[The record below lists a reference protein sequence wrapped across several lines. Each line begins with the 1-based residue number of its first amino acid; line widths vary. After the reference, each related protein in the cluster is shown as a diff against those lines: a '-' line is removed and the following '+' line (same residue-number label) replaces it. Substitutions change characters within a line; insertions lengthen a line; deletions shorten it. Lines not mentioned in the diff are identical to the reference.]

1 MDVPSIA
8 VLGASGLIGQ
18 FIATELVRAG
28 FPVVPVARR
37 FTAAQKNAFG
47 TRALEC
53 PLVALDA
60 QALARLL
67 AERRVDLVVNC
78 IGLLQDSGRER
89 ADDVHRGF
97 VARLLEAL
105 AAQAK
110 KPALTP
116 NPTPNL
122 TPLLVHL
129 SIPGSAREDET
140 TFSRTKR
147 QAEGLIAGA
156 AVPFVILR
164 PGIVIASA
172 AYGGS
177 ALIRALAALP
187 LDLPARE
194 SGRPFA
200 VTDVHDIAGTI
211 AIIARRWRGGERGW
225 GVVWNIME
233 PNPSTLGA
241 VIDAF
246 RRRLGGP
253 RPIGRLPS
261 WLLEAGA
268 RAGDL
273 SACLGWRPPIRSTAL
288 CELRRGV
295 KGDPRAWSA
304 ATGIRPASLETALA
318 RLPATVQERWF
329 ARLYLVKAVVLGS
342 LVIFW
347 AASGLIALTVAFG
360 AAIAILTSHGFPPA
374 LARAITVLSSL
385 GDIGVGVAIAIRK
398 TCRLGLLAGLVIS
411 LFYMVGAAVLAPDL
425 WIEPLGALVKTGP
438 AFALMLAA
446 LAILDDR

>member
-53 PLVALDA
+53 PLAALDA

-89 ADDVHRGF
+89 TDDVHRGF

-105 AAQAK
+105 SAQAK
-110 KPALTP
+110 TPVLTP
-116 NPTPNL
+116 VL
-122 TPLLVHL
+122 APLLVHL
-129 SIPGSAREDET
+129 SIPGSASEDET
-140 TFSRTKR
+140 SFSRTKR
-147 QAEGLIAGA
+147 QAESLIAGA

-164 PGIVIASA
+164 PGFVLAPA

-211 AIIARRWRGGERGW
+211 AVIARRWRSGERGW
-225 GVVWNIME
+225 GVVWDVMG
-233 PNPSTLGA
+233 PSSSTLGA

-246 RRRLGGP
+246 RRRFGGP

-261 WLLEAGA
+261 WIMEAGA

-288 CELRRGV
+288 CELRRGI

-304 ATGIRPASLETALA
+304 ATGIQPASLETAIA

-329 ARLYLVKAVVLGS
+329 ARLYLVKAVVLSS

-360 AAIAILTSHGFPPA
+360 AATAILTSHGFPPA
-374 LARAITVLSSL
+374 LARAITVLSCL

-398 TCRLGLLAGLVIS
+398 ACRLGLLTGIAIS
-411 LFYMVGAAVLAPDL
+411 LFYMIGAAVLAPDL
-425 WIEPLGALVKTGP
+425 WIEPLGALVKTAP
-438 AFALMLAA
+438 AIALMLAA